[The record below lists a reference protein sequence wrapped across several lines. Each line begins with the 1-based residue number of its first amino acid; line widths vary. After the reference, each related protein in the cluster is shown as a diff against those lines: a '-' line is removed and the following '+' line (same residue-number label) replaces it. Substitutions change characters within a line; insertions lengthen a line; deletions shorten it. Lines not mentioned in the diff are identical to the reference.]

1 MAENAIPIFPP
12 NRLREIREAAGDSRV
27 DVAQLLELDSDAQV
41 QRWERG
47 VSEIP
52 IKHARVIAF
61 RYGVS
66 LSYLMRD
73 ENGGKAA

>member
-1 MAENAIPIFPP
+1 VE
-12 NRLREIREAAGDSRV
+12 
-27 DVAQLLELDSDAQV
+27 VASLLDLDSDAQV

-47 VSEIP
+47 LQDIP
-52 IKHARVIAF
+52 MKHARKIAL

-73 ENGGKAA
+73 ENGEAA

>member
-1 MAENAIPIFPP
+1 MTESAIPIRPN

-27 DVAQLLELDSDAQV
+27 DVAQLLDLESDAQV

-47 VSEIP
+47 QSEIP
-52 IKHARVIAF
+52 VKHARKIAF

-73 ENGGKAA
+73 ENGAAA

>member
-1 MAENAIPIFPP
+1 MAESAIPIRPN

-27 DVAQLLELDSDAQV
+27 DVAALLELDSDAQV

-47 VSEIP
+47 KQDIP
-52 IKHARVIAF
+52 MKHARKIAM

-66 LSYLMRD
+66 LSYLLRD
-73 ENGGKAA
+73 ENGEAA